1 MIPLHSCIRGNKIL
15 VVTTTKTIYIFS
27 GLGADH
33 RVFYKIDFGNHLVV
47 FIKWLTPEKNES
59 IENYALR
66 LTTQITTTNPIL
78 IGLSFGGMMAVEV
91 AKHIST
97 EKVILLSSAKTR
109 NEIPFYFKFAGRLH
123 IHKMIPASLLIKTNI
138 FTNWFF
144 SNRTLEDK
152 KMLSD
157 ILHDTDPVFL
167 KWAIA
172 KIVNWNNKV
181 PPDNVQHLHGT
192 ADRILPLR
200 NVKSC
205 VIINSGTHLML
216 INKAEEVS
224 QILQKLL
231 G

>member
-1 MIPLHSCIRGNKIL
+1 M
-15 VVTTTKTIYIFS
+15 KTIYVFS

-33 RVFYKIDFGNHLVV
+33 RVFYKIDFGNHPVV
-47 FIKWLTPEKNES
+47 FIKWITPEKNES

-66 LTTQITTTNPIL
+66 LIPQITIANPIL

-97 EKVILLSSAKTR
+97 EKLILLSSAKSR
-109 NEIPFYFKFAGRLH
+109 NEIPFYFKLAGRLH
-123 IHKMIPASLLIKTNI
+123 VHKIIPATLLIKTNL

-144 SNRTLEDK
+144 SNRTSEDK
-152 KMLSD
+152 QMLSD

-172 KIVNWNNKV
+172 KIVNWKNKV
-181 PPDNVQHLHGT
+181 LPENVQHLHGT
-192 ADRILPLR
+192 ADRILPFK
-200 NVKSC
+200 NVKNC
-205 VIINSGTHLML
+205 IVINSGTHLML

-224 QILQKLL
+224 QILKKLL

>member
-1 MIPLHSCIRGNKIL
+1 M
-15 VVTTTKTIYIFS
+15 KTIYVFS

-33 RVFYKIDFGNHLVV
+33 RVFYKIDFGNHHVV
-47 FIKWLTPEKNES
+47 FIKWITPEKNES

-66 LTTQITTTNPIL
+66 LIPQITIANPIL

-97 EKVILLSSAKTR
+97 EKLILLSSAKSR
-109 NEIPFYFKFAGRLH
+109 NEIPFYFKLAGRLH
-123 IHKMIPASLLIKTNI
+123 VHKIIPATLLIKTNL

-144 SNRTLEDK
+144 SNRTSEDK
-152 KMLSD
+152 QMLSD

-172 KIVNWNNKV
+172 KIVNWKNKV
-181 PPDNVQHLHGT
+181 PPENIQHLHGT
-192 ADRILPLR
+192 ADRILPFK
-200 NVKSC
+200 NVKNC
-205 VIINSGTHLML
+205 IVIKSGTHLML
-216 INKAEEVS
+216 INKAAEVS
-224 QILQKLL
+224 QILKKLL

>member
-1 MIPLHSCIRGNKIL
+1 M
-15 VVTTTKTIYIFS
+15 KTIYVFS

-33 RVFYKIDFGNHLVV
+33 RVFYKIDFGNHHVV
-47 FIKWLTPEKNES
+47 FIKWITPEKNES

-66 LTTQITTTNPIL
+66 LIPQIIIANPIL

-97 EKVILLSSAKTR
+97 EKLILLSSAKSR
-109 NEIPFYFKFAGRLH
+109 NEIPFYFKLAGRLH
-123 IHKMIPASLLIKTNI
+123 VHKIIPATLLIKTNL

-144 SNRTLEDK
+144 SNRTSEDK
-152 KMLSD
+152 QMLSD

-172 KIVNWNNKV
+172 KIVNWKNKV
-181 PPDNVQHLHGT
+181 PPENIQHLHGT
-192 ADRILPLR
+192 ADRILPFK
-200 NVKSC
+200 NVKNC
-205 VIINSGTHLML
+205 IVINSGTHLML

-224 QILQKLL
+224 QILKKLL

>member
-1 MIPLHSCIRGNKIL
+1 M
-15 VVTTTKTIYIFS
+15 KTIYVFS

-33 RVFYKIDFGNHLVV
+33 RVFYKIDFGNHTVV
-47 FIKWLTPEKNES
+47 FIKWITPEKNES

-66 LTTQITTTNPIL
+66 LIPQITIANPIL

-97 EKVILLSSAKTR
+97 EKLILLSSAKSR
-109 NEIPFYFKFAGRLH
+109 NEIPFYFKLAGRLH
-123 IHKMIPASLLIKTNI
+123 IHKLIPATLLIKTNI

-152 KMLSD
+152 QMLSN

-172 KIVNWNNKV
+172 KIVNWKNKV
-181 PPDNVQHLHGT
+181 LPENVQHLHGT
-192 ADRILPLR
+192 ADRILPFR
-200 NVKSC
+200 NVKNC
-205 VIINSGTHLML
+205 IVIKSGTHLML
-216 INKAEEVS
+216 INKAGEVS
-224 QILQKLL
+224 QVLKKLL